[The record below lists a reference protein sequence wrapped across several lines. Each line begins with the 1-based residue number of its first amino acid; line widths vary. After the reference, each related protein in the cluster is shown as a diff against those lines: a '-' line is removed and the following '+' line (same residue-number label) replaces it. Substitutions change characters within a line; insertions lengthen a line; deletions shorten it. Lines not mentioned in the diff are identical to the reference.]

1 MTNTHLRGALF
12 ALAAMALYCLY
23 DVTIKFFG
31 PSYSPLQ
38 VLFCAGLVFV
48 PLIGVQ
54 LRLSRQGGLRP
65 VFPRLT
71 AVRVVISLLNA
82 TIGAYAF
89 SVLPLAECY
98 AVFFLMP
105 LMIAALAVPVLGEP
119 MDLPRSLAIAAGFG
133 GVLVALQPGV
143 DTELGLG
150 HLAAF
155 VAAALGAVNYVILR
169 KVGGVESP
177 GVLMLY
183 PAAAQLLALAA
194 VVPTVWVPMPVEHW
208 ALTSLMGLELFG
220 GGFLIILAY
229 RHAPAIIIAPM
240 QYSQIIWAAAF
251 GWLMFDEAMPPAMI
265 AGVTVI
271 IGAGLFI
278 LGRSGSPKTV
288 RAATRPAN

>member
-1 MTNTHLRGALF
+1 MANTHLRGAVF

-31 PSYSPLQ
+31 PSYSPMQ

-48 PLIGVQ
+48 PLILLQ
-54 LRLSRQGGLRP
+54 LRLSGRVALRP

-71 AVRVVISLLNA
+71 VVRVVVSLLNA

-105 LMIAALAVPVLGEP
+105 LMISALAVPALGEP

-133 GVLVALQPGV
+133 GVLIALQPGGQ
-143 DTELGLG
+143 TELGLG

-169 KVGGVESP
+169 KVGAVESP

-183 PAAAQLLALAA
+183 PAAAQLLALA
-194 VVPTVWVPMPVEHW
+194 VVMPGVWAPMPVEHW
-208 ALTSLMGLELFG
+208 ALTCLMGLEVFG
-220 GGFLIILAY
+220 GGLLIILAY
-229 RHAPAIIIAPM
+229 RNAPAIIIAPM
-240 QYSQIIWAAAF
+240 QYSQIIWAAAL
-251 GWLMFDEAMPPAMI
+251 GWLMFDETMTPAMI
-265 AGVTVI
+265 AGIAI
-271 IGAGLFI
+271 IITAGLYI
-278 LGRSGSPKTV
+278 LGRSSG
-288 RAATRPAN
+288 RPAIRPIN